1 MGIIILDSVRIEAY
15 EFHVAHDKREVL
27 IPKDFTKYLVAIT
40 DHVVI
45 ISTYVGTFSLDKIS
59 SFHSNSFFKPNSV

>member
-27 IPKDFTKYLVAIT
+27 IPKDFTK
-40 DHVVI
+40 
-45 ISTYVGTFSLDKIS
+45 
-59 SFHSNSFFKPNSV
+59 

>member
-40 DHVVI
+40 DQP
-45 ISTYVGTFSLDKIS
+45 YVRHF
-59 SFHSNSFFKPNSV
+59 

>member
-45 ISTYVGTFSLDKIS
+45 TDQPYVRQCLFGLYFFGTLEFLL
-59 SFHSNSFFKPNSV
+59 

>member
-45 ISTYVGTFSLDKIS
+45 TDEPYVRHF
-59 SFHSNSFFKPNSV
+59 